1 MQEKHSSNSNR
12 DKSCL
17 TSFLGRVNYNF
28 DNTYYAGVSYRRDGS
43 SRLSRDNRWGNFWS
57 ISGSWRF
64 MQESILESIKNV
76 ITDGKLRLSYGVN
89 IGHNLVL
96 FIVIQLTCIEPD
108 KFITASPGI
117 ELSVLVVLI

>member
-1 MQEKHSSNSNR
+1 MQEKHLLIVNR
-12 DKSCL
+12 DKSRL

-64 MQESILESIKNV
+64 MQESFLESIKM
-76 ITDGKLRLSYGVN
+76 
-89 IGHNLVL
+89 
-96 FIVIQLTCIEPD
+96 
-108 KFITASPGI
+108 
-117 ELSVLVVLI
+117 